1 MRTKREILELIE
13 EEDIKFIRLQFTD
26 MFGNLKNI
34 AVTGSQLGRVLSNRY
49 TMPDSAVLGI
59 PSHAQE
65 DVYLHPDLESFVI
78 LPWRPQ
84 HGKVARFLCDV
95 YREDGTPYEMS
106 SRTILQ
112 KVIDEAEKK
121 GYTFYVDPDC
131 EFFLF
136 HTDENGTPTTV
147 THDQAGYM
155 DVGPLDLGENAR
167 RDIVL
172 ALEEMGFEVESSHHE
187 TAPAQHEIDFKEAE
201 PLQIADS
208 MITFKSAVRSTAKRF
223 GLHATFMPKPKKGV
237 PGSGL
242 HLNFSVYKDGRNL
255 FNAKEG
261 QEVRPEAL
269 WFMGGIMKHADAMC
283 AVTNPLVNSYKRLM
297 SGFDAPKDKIW
308 TRKNYNALIKLRHRL
323 GEDTKVDLRFPDA
336 SANPYLAIAVCLAA
350 GMEGIELQL
359 DPGPEAPGCFEGGAG
374 TAQTS
379 CGSVGSEPNGQLP
392 GTLREAVAA
401 MNADPFMEQV
411 LGKEFTKIYSDAK
424 MNEWNEYMEQVSQWE
439 LKEYLYKI

>member
-1 MRTKREILELIE
+1 MSTKRKIMELIE
-13 EEDIKFIRLQFTD
+13 DEDIKFIRLQFTD

-34 AVTGSQLGRVLSNRY
+34 AVTASQIDRILNNRY
-49 TMPDSAVLGI
+49 TIPNSALFGEY
-59 PSHAQE
+59 AYGDE
-65 DVYLHPDLESFVI
+65 DMYLYPDLESLVI

-106 SRTILQ
+106 PRQIL
-112 KVIDEAEKK
+112 KNVIKKADEK

-136 HTDENGTPTTV
+136 HTDENGLPTTI
-147 THDQAGYM
+147 THEKAGYM
-155 DVGPLDLGENAR
+155 DVGPLDFGENAR

-208 MITFKSAVRSTAKRF
+208 MVTFKSAVRSTAKRF

-242 HLNFSVYKDGRNL
+242 HLNISVYKDGRNL
-255 FNAKEG
+255 FNAKPGDKELRE
-261 QEVRPEAL
+261 EVK
-269 WFMGGIMKHADAMC
+269 WFMGGIMEHVDAMC

-297 SGFDAPKDKIW
+297 SGFEAPKDKVW
-308 TRKNYNALIKLRHRL
+308 TRKNVNALIKVRHRL

-350 GMEGIELQL
+350 GIDGIERQL
-359 DPGPEAPGCFEGGAG
+359 DPGMEAPGCYDTCAEI
-374 TAQTS
+374 
-379 CGSVGSEPNGQLP
+379 GQIP
-392 GTLREAVAA
+392 GTLREAVACMKGDA
-401 MNADPFMEQV
+401 FMEEV
-411 LGKEFTKIYSDAK
+411 LGREFSEVYTDVKNA
-424 MNEWNEYMEQVSQWE
+424 EWNEYMEQVSQWE
-439 LKEYLYKI
+439 LNEYLYRI